1 VKSSLHVVEETILL
15 SNIIKSFA
23 YYAVDDKKLVES
35 ISPFHLNADL
45 DVSNQLTP
53 EQQQELTEATNL
65 KDQILQDAEEFASE
79 QIEQAMQECSALRE
93 QTQEEINSWWQTRR
107 AEDEELVASFKQTG
121 FEEGYQQG
129 IAQAEE
135 ALRQEYSEMLSE
147 AQGILEQSYKLKQQ
161 IIQESEP
168 FLIELSTSIAE
179 KVIGKQLTLN
189 PEWVVEL
196 IQNVLSRRREKGII
210 ALCVAPSQFAYIQDA
225 REELLTSI
233 DSQAEL
239 QIIPDSTV
247 QDRGCVIRSSFGSI
261 DARIDTQ
268 LKEIKSALQQLAT
281 QSEGT
286 GS

>member
-1 VKSSLHVVEETILL
+1 M
-15 SNIIKSFA
+15 SNVIKSFA
-23 YYAVDDKKLVES
+23 YYALDDKKIVES
-35 ISPFHLNADL
+35 IMPFQFARDGLEDE
-45 DVSNQLTP
+45 NQLTP
-53 EQQQELTEATNL
+53 EQQQELMEATNL
-65 KDQILQDAEEFASE
+65 KDQILQDAEAFANE
-79 QIEQAMQECSALRE
+79 QIHQAMQECSDLRD
-93 QTQEEINSWWQTRR
+93 QAQAEIAAWWESRR
-107 AEDEELVASFKQTG
+107 AEDEEHIAQSMQAG
-121 FEEGYQQG
+121 FEEGYNQG
-129 IAQAEE
+129 VTQAEE
-135 ALRQEYSEMLSE
+135 TLRQEYSEMLME
-147 AQGILEQSYKLKQQ
+147 AQGILDQAYKLKQQ

-179 KVIGKQLTLN
+179 KVIGRQLTLN
-189 PEWVVEL
+189 PEWVIEL
-196 IQNVLSRRREKGII
+196 IQTVLSRRRETGII
-210 ALCVAPSQFAYIQDA
+210 ALCVSPSQFAYIQDA

-286 GS
+286 AS

>member
-1 VKSSLHVVEETILL
+1 M
-15 SNIIKSFA
+15 SNVIKSFA
-23 YYAVDDKKLVES
+23 YYALDDKKLVES
-35 ISPFHLNADL
+35 TLPAHLLHEEYESGD
-45 DVSNQLTP
+45 QLTP
-53 EQQQELTEATNL
+53 EQQQELTEATNM
-65 KDQILQDAEEFASE
+65 KDQILQDAEAFANE
-79 QIEQAMQECSALRE
+79 QIHQAMQECSALRE
-93 QTQEEINSWWQTRR
+93 QTHEEINAWWATRR
-107 AEDEELVASFKQTG
+107 AEDEEHVALSRQSG

-129 IAQAEE
+129 TVQAEE
-135 ALRQEYSEMLSE
+135 VLRQEYSEMLTE
-147 AQGILEQSYKLKQQ
+147 AQSVLEQAYKLKQQ
-161 IIQESEP
+161 IIHESEP

-179 KVIGKQLTLN
+179 KVIGRQLTLN
-189 PEWVVEL
+189 PEWVIEL

-281 QSEGT
+281 QSEGIGT
-286 GS
+286 

>member
-1 VKSSLHVVEETILL
+1 MILL
-15 SNIIKSFA
+15 SNVIKSFA
-23 YYAVDDKKLVES
+23 YFPLEDKKLVEA
-35 ISPFHLNADL
+35 ISPLQLLREGELAD
-45 DVSNQLTP
+45 DSDQLTS
-53 EQQQELTEATNL
+53 EQQKELTEATSL
-65 KDQILQDAEEFASE
+65 KEQILQDAEAFANE
-79 QIEQAMQECSALRE
+79 QIHQAMQECAELRE
-93 QTQEEINSWWQTRR
+93 QTHTEITTWWETRR
-107 AEDEELVASFKQTG
+107 SEDEEHIAISKQSG
-121 FEEGYQQG
+121 YEEGYGQG
-129 IAQAEE
+129 IVQAEE
-135 ALRQEYSEMLSE
+135 VLRQEYGEMLSE
-147 AQGILEQSYKLKQQ
+147 AQAILEQAYKLKQQ

-179 KVIGKQLTLN
+179 KVIGRQLTLN
-189 PEWVVEL
+189 PEWVIDL
-196 IQNVLSRRREKGII
+196 IQSVLSRRREKGII

-239 QIIPDSTV
+239 QIIPDSSV

-281 QSEGT
+281 QSEGI